1 MDSATTAFYTQYAE
15 NGAIRAEAQASAIS
29 TYFELAFD
37 GGSKVLDIGSGS
49 GRDLALLRQK
59 GFDAYGIEPN
69 DSMRAFAVQNHP
81 ELKAR
86 LKPGSLPLPGNPFGG
101 QFDGIVCS
109 AVLMHIPEAQLPGS
123 LESMRKV
130 LKPDG
135 RVLFSLPSMRPD
147 LLEDDRDRDGRFF
160 RNHSP
165 ALIGA
170 ILKAFGFSR
179 IALDSQASS
188 VFPDIRWTIFLYGS
202 TANRHTR

>member
-15 NGAIRAEAQASAIS
+15 NGAIRAEAQESAIS
-29 TYFELAFD
+29 TYFDPAFNR
-37 GGSKVLDIGSGS
+37 GGKILDIGSGS
-49 GRDLALLRQK
+49 GRDLALLRKK

-86 LKPGSLPLPGNPFGG
+86 LGPGSLPLSGKPFGG

-123 LESMRKV
+123 LDSMRKV

-135 RVLFSLPSMRPD
+135 RILFSLPSMRPD

-160 RNHSP
+160 RNHSS
-165 ALIGA
+165 ALIAA
-170 ILKAFGFSR
+170 ILKALGFSR
-179 IALDSQASS
+179 IELGSQAAS
-188 VFPDIRWTIFLYGS
+188 VYPDIRWTIFLYVLTENG
-202 TANRHTR
+202 HTG